1 LCYLLSPLGAKEQKE
16 KLWTEDK
23 DRKARNTERIQRSTG
38 KEEVGGYKMAHTR

>member
-23 DRKARNTERIQRSTG
+23 DRKSRSTERIQRRTG
-38 KEEVGGYKMAHTR
+38 KEGGGHKMARTR